1 MTSDYKLYQGAVF
14 TELLDDVDKSLSIR
28 AVREEGRLGAYIID
42 ERIGLYIKHSAVR
55 LSPWQFTFSKANALA
70 LMELRKQAP
79 KVFIVFVCWLDG
91 MMCATLD
98 ELTEILGAGVSDQA
112 WVRIER
118 RKNSWYSVS
127 GAAGELSY
135 KKPQGLSLL
144 TESLTALQAEVAT

>member
-70 LMELRKQAP
+70 LMEEQASP
-79 KVFIVFVCWLDG
+79 IRLGFV
-91 MMCATLD
+91 
-98 ELTEILGAGVSDQA
+98 
-112 WVRIER
+112 
-118 RKNSWYSVS
+118 
-127 GAAGELSY
+127 
-135 KKPQGLSLL
+135 
-144 TESLTALQAEVAT
+144 